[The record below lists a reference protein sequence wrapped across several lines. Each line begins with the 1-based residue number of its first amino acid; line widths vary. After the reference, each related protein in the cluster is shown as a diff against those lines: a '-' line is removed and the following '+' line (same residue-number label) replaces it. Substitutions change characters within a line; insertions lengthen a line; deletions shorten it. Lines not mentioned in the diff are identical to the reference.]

1 MNKYLATIKVKGQ
14 SMKTAIFADSSI
26 HARLMLQYQFGMDCI
41 LSSPTVSTKEDLEF
55 EPLEEIINRIKPI
68 KPTKPLTI
76 DQARINDLKRQDA
89 ALKQRLKRERFRQ
102 DQKHN
107 LLKQMNDYNK
117 NHSSY

>member
-1 MNKYLATIKVKGQ
+1 
-14 SMKTAIFADSSI
+14 MKTAVFADSSI
-26 HARLMLQYQFGMDCI
+26 HARLILQYQFGMDGI

-55 EPLEEIINRIKPI
+55 ELLEEIINRIKPI

-102 DQKHN
+102 DQKHD
-107 LLKQMNDYNK
+107 LLKQMNDHNK
-117 NHSSY
+117 NHSNY

>member
-1 MNKYLATIKVKGQ
+1 MKKYIATIKVKGQ
-14 SMKTAIFADSSI
+14 SMKTAVFADSSI

-55 EPLEEIINRIKPI
+55 ELLEEIINRIKPI

-102 DQKHN
+102 DQKHD
-107 LLKQMNDYNK
+107 LLKQMNNYDR
-117 NHSSY
+117 NHSNY

>member
-1 MNKYLATIKVKGQ
+1 MNKYQAYVRIKGQ
-14 SMKTAIFADSSI
+14 LVNTAVFADNPI
-26 HARLMLQYQFGMDCI
+26 HARLILQYQFGMNCI
-41 LSSPTVSTKEDLEF
+41 LSSPTLSTKEDLDH
-55 EPLEEIINRIKPI
+55 EPLEEIINKIKLI

-76 DQARINDLKRQDA
+76 DQARINDLKRQDI

-102 DQKHN
+102 DQKHD

>member
-1 MNKYLATIKVKGQ
+1 
-14 SMKTAIFADSSI
+14 MKTAVFADSSI

-41 LSSPTVSTKEDLEF
+41 LSSPAVSTKEDLEF

-102 DQKHN
+102 DQKHD
-107 LLKQMNDYNK
+107 LLKQMNNYDR